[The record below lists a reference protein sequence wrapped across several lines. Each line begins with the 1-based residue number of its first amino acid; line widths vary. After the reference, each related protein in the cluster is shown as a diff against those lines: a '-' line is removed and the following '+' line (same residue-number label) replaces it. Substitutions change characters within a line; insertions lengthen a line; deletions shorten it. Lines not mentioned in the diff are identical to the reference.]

1 MSGLFNNKSGE
12 KQAEQNPKAKTNEA
26 TSTPAPQDAKKEVVS
41 GGGGLDCGLD
51 VTSSQQGQQ
60 SDDNSSALSP
70 IAGTPGF

>member
-1 MSGLFNNKSGE
+1 MSGLFKNKSGE

-51 VTSSQQGQQ
+51 VTSSQQAQ
-60 SDDNSSALSP
+60 SGDNSSALSP